1 MKDAIKSGNS
11 DTIPIAMTSGIV
23 PVEINATRLTYIQ
36 RLKIIK
42 PDVTDLNKACRVM
55 VYNET
60 HGMLVVSQPSS
71 FQLAPGDV
79 LSIILLT

>member
-1 MKDAIKSGNS
+1 
-11 DTIPIAMTSGIV
+11 MTSGTV

-71 FQLAPGDV
+71 FQLAPGYV
-79 LSIILLT
+79 LCNLYNIYVC